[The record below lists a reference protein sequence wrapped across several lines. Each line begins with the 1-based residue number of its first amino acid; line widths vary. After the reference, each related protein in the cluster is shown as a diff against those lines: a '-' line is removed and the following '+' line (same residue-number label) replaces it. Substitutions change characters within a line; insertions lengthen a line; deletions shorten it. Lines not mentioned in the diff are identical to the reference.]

1 MPTRLLLAIT
11 LITLAFL
18 LELGKSFTNYAHNP
32 KDPRPLHAPKPPRM
46 KPLEHREVHEEFLK
60 HCREGHTDTLI
71 EMRYKYDID
80 LNYVSFQHHKET
92 ALMSA
97 ILNGNYRV
105 VEYLLHAGAD
115 PTIPAKYGRSP
126 MHASAEHGY
135 GDIIR
140 LLVEHGIGDVNEW
153 HRDGYRPLHRACLGH
168 AGYSESHGD
177 AIKALIEAGADPH
190 MVTDAGETP
199 LVMAAE
205 RGRLHIVASL
215 LHFKDKIDV
224 DHVSAAHPYTA
235 LQTLAKHARRTD
247 EYREIIKLFVEAGAD
262 FDRPE
267 PNKWAETPRD
277 KLTRKGFVI
286 PEIGAKE
293 HQENKP
299 MEEL

>member
-32 KDPRPLHAPKPPRM
+32 KDPRPLHVPKPPRM

-153 HRDGYRPLHRACLGH
+153 HRDGYRPLHRACLGRRFV
-168 AGYSESHGD
+168 Y
-177 AIKALIEAGADPH
+177 
-190 MVTDAGETP
+190 
-199 LVMAAE
+199 
-205 RGRLHIVASL
+205 
-215 LHFKDKIDV
+215 
-224 DHVSAAHPYTA
+224 VSTGSN
-235 LQTLAKHARRTD
+235 LKNL
-247 EYREIIKLFVEAGAD
+247 
-262 FDRPE
+262 
-267 PNKWAETPRD
+267 
-277 KLTRKGFVI
+277 
-286 PEIGAKE
+286 
-293 HQENKP
+293 
-299 MEEL
+299 